1 LGEPGRLKAGIVA
14 DGPVTRKKLGAFER
28 LSGAAPF
35 ISPVRVI
42 EYHDTRGKTAHG
54 GPAAV

>member
-1 LGEPGRLKAGIVA
+1 MAGIVA
-14 DGPVTRKKLGAFER
+14 DGPVTRKKLGAFGR

-42 EYHDTRGKTAHG
+42 EYHDTRGKAAHEVPTA
-54 GPAAV
+54 V